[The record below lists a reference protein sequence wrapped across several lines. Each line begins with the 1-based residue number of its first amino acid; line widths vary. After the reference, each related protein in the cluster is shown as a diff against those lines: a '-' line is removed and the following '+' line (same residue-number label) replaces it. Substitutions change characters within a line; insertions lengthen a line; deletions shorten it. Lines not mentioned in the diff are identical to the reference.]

1 MIPDP
6 FELPEDPGWDTL
18 TWTYKSP
25 LKVNMIINNSVS
37 TEMAAW
43 DKDGRLVRIH
53 LNPLVKIKKLTAT
66 ATVPEY
72 KTAGA
77 AGMDLCADLPGDDEA
92 HVYPG
97 HLQLIPTG
105 LSLAIPEGF
114 EGQIRP
120 RSGLALKQSLTVLN
134 SPGTLDSD
142 YRGPVGI
149 ILYNAGSET
158 RIIKHGDRI
167 AQLVICP
174 VATATLEVVE
184 DLDSTDRGSGGFG
197 STGV

>member
-18 TWTYKSP
+18 NWTYKSP
-25 LKVNMIINNSVS
+25 FKVNMFVNNTSR
-37 TEMAAW
+37 EMAAW

-53 LNPLVKIKKLTAT
+53 LNPLVKIKKLTST
-66 ATVPEY
+66 ASVPEY
-72 KTAGA
+72 KTSGA
-77 AGMDLCADLPGDDEA
+77 AGMDLCADLPGIGVVA
-92 HVYPG
+92 TINPG
-97 HLQLIPTG
+97 ETLLIPTG

-114 EGQIRP
+114 EGQVRP